1 MRKSRMHKFFAVLI
15 LLIFAAACGNKK
27 QIAAAK
33 GNSVAYAK
41 ARCTCEKQKKKT
53 PPGDIARC
61 TDDMARATRYLKI
74 NFEFNNFSD
83 SERRD
88 IDKAGEDT
96 FAKCMAKP

>member
-1 MRKSRMHKFFAVLI
+1 MHKFVAVLI
-15 LLIFAAACGNKK
+15 LLISMTACGNKK
-27 QIAAAK
+27 QVAAAK

-53 PPGDIARC
+53 PPGDLARC

-83 SERRD
+83 AQRRE
-88 IDKAGEDT
+88 IDKAGDDAFT
-96 FAKCMAKP
+96 KCMAEP